1 MSTQLS
7 LYWQAPDKLQ
17 WYWSGEAD
25 VYTGSLEE
33 LQDQKKLKNLE
44 TCLVRL
50 FLPASWFS
58 SIELMLPVKSR
69 RLSPAALK
77 FAAEEFLAQDIDTVH
92 LVEKGRTNNGK
103 TTVEVTEIDRLR
115 FILQTLSGLGF
126 VVNEAFNTQWFSL
139 PEDQTDDVVIQVQ
152 QESIVLS
159 ANNQVFN
166 LHTKGFAQWFELWAK
181 QNDIAENATI
191 KLISDSAEG
200 PSKVL
205 ATEFEASGFE
215 VNWVVQNAKKLIDWH
230 EEAERKKIP
239 GNLITGIFSQRSGN
253 KYVEYWMPAL
263 VASVAALVLWSTLN
277 MFQNHR
283 LTEKI
288 EQTWEA
294 SEKVFLQVFGNNKRI
309 QRPLMVREMRTLASN
324 SDAANSDQKVNALQ
338 FLSDISAASSTF
350 VLEDFRFSRDRGE
363 ATFTLVQPVDV
374 SGDAYNLFE
383 ALKNDMS
390 AKNYS
395 VEYSAN
401 QDKDAFRARF
411 KATYG
416 GQG

>member
-1 MSTQLS
+1 
-7 LYWQAPDKLQ
+7 
-17 WYWSGEAD
+17 
-25 VYTGSLEE
+25 
-33 LQDQKKLKNLE
+33 
-44 TCLVRL
+44 
-50 FLPASWFS
+50 
-58 SIELMLPVKSR
+58 
-69 RLSPAALK
+69 
-77 FAAEEFLAQDIDTVH
+77 
-92 LVEKGRTNNGK
+92 
-103 TTVEVTEIDRLR
+103 
-115 FILQTLSGLGF
+115 
-126 VVNEAFNTQWFSL
+126 
-139 PEDQTDDVVIQVQ
+139 
-152 QESIVLS
+152 
-159 ANNQVFN
+159 
-166 LHTKGFAQWFELWAK
+166 
-181 QNDIAENATI
+181 
-191 KLISDSAEG
+191 
-200 PSKVL
+200 
-205 ATEFEASGFE
+205 
-215 VNWVVQNAKKLIDWH
+215 
-230 EEAERKKIP
+230 
-239 GNLITGIFSQRSGN
+239 
-253 KYVEYWMPAL
+253 
-263 VASVAALVLWSTLN
+263 